1 MIPEREM
8 MDRIVE
14 YVDMVQT
21 MNNNHWSAMGYT
33 HGPAPEVD
41 VHFATKY
48 AKVVTIDR
56 HWKNGDPDIV
66 GEENT
71 GVDYGQT
78 TVHTFVN
85 MENGVILKG
94 SWKAPVKNGVRG
106 NIFADDIG
114 ASCVNEYGTVYL
126 KGYSAG
132 RKGIL

>member
-1 MIPEREM
+1 MIPERKVA
-8 MDRIVE
+8 DRIYE
-14 YVDMVQT
+14 YITVVQT
-21 MNNNHWSAMGYT
+21 MNDNYWKVMGYT

-41 VHFATKY
+41 VIWGKKY
-48 AKVVTIDR
+48 AKVVTNNR
-56 HWKNGDPDIV
+56 HF
-66 GEENT
+66 
-71 GVDYGQT
+71 VDGGRGIEYGQS

-85 MENGVILKG
+85 MENGDILKG

>member
-1 MIPEREM
+1 MIPERKVA
-8 MDRIVE
+8 DRIYE
-14 YVDMVQT
+14 YITVVQT
-21 MNNNHWSAMGYT
+21 MNDNYWKVMGYT

-41 VHFATKY
+41 VIWGKKY
-48 AKVVTIDR
+48 AKVVTNNRHFVDGDR
-56 HWKNGDPDIV
+56 GI
-66 GEENT
+66 E
-71 GVDYGQT
+71 YGQS

-85 MENGVILKG
+85 MENGDILKG

-114 ASCVNEYGTVYL
+114 ASCINEYGTVYL

>member
-1 MIPEREM
+1 MIPKRDTT
-8 MDRIVE
+8 DRIYE
-14 YVDMVQT
+14 YVGMVQT
-21 MNNNHWSAMGYT
+21 MNDNYWKVMGYT

-41 VHFATKY
+41 VIWGKKY
-48 AKVVTIDR
+48 SKVVTYNRHFVDGDR
-56 HWKNGDPDIV
+56 GS
-66 GEENT
+66 E
-71 GVDYGQT
+71 YGQA

-85 MENGVILKG
+85 MENGDILKG

>member
-1 MIPEREM
+1 MIPERKVA
-8 MDRIVE
+8 DRIYE
-14 YVDMVQT
+14 YITVVQT
-21 MNNNHWSAMGYT
+21 MNDNYWKVMGYT

-41 VHFATKY
+41 VIWGKKY
-48 AKVVTIDR
+48 AKVVTNNRHFVDGDR
-56 HWKNGDPDIV
+56 GI
-66 GEENT
+66 E
-71 GVDYGQT
+71 YGQS

-85 MENGVILKG
+85 MENGAILKG

-114 ASCVNEYGTVYL
+114 ASCINEYGTVYL

>member
-1 MIPEREM
+1 MIPERKVA
-8 MDRIVE
+8 DRIYE
-14 YVDMVQT
+14 YITVVQT
-21 MNNNHWSAMGYT
+21 MNDNYWKVMGYT

-41 VHFATKY
+41 VIWGKKY
-48 AKVVTIDR
+48 AKVVTNNRHFVDGDR
-56 HWKNGDPDIV
+56 GI
-66 GEENT
+66 E
-71 GVDYGQT
+71 YGQA

-85 MENGVILKG
+85 MENGDILKG

>member
-1 MIPEREM
+1 MIPERKVA
-8 MDRIVE
+8 DRIYE
-14 YVDMVQT
+14 YITVVQT
-21 MNNNHWSAMGYT
+21 MNDNYWKVMGYT

-41 VHFATKY
+41 VIWGKKY
-48 AKVVTIDR
+48 AKVVTNNRHFVDGDR
-56 HWKNGDPDIV
+56 
-66 GEENT
+66 
-71 GVDYGQT
+71 GVEYGQS

-85 MENGVILKG
+85 MENGDILKG
-94 SWKAPVKNGVRG
+94 SWMAPVKNGVRG

>member
-21 MNNNHWSAMGYT
+21 MNDNYWKLMGYT
-33 HGPAPEVD
+33 HGPSDEVD
-41 VHFATKY
+41 VIFGKKY
-48 AKVVTIDR
+48 AKVVCHNR
-56 HWKNGDPDIV
+56 HYTNGDPDIV

-71 GVDYGQT
+71 KIEYGQT

-85 MENGVILKG
+85 MENGDILKG

-114 ASCVNEYGTVYL
+114 VSCVNEYGTVYL

>member
-1 MIPEREM
+1 MYKRQVA
-8 MDRIVE
+8 DRIYE
-14 YVDMVQT
+14 YITVVQT
-21 MNNNHWSAMGYT
+21 MNDNYWKVMGYT

-41 VHFATKY
+41 VIWGKKY
-48 AKVVTIDR
+48 AKVVTNNRHFVDGDR
-56 HWKNGDPDIV
+56 GI
-66 GEENT
+66 E
-71 GVDYGQT
+71 YGQS

-85 MENGVILKG
+85 MENGDILKG

>member
-1 MIPEREM
+1 MIPERKVAA
-8 MDRIVE
+8 RIYE
-14 YVDMVQT
+14 YITVVQT
-21 MNNNHWSAMGYT
+21 MNDNYWKVMGYT

-41 VHFATKY
+41 VIWGKKY
-48 AKVVTIDR
+48 AKVVTNNRHFVDGDR
-56 HWKNGDPDIV
+56 GI
-66 GEENT
+66 E
-71 GVDYGQT
+71 YGQS

-85 MENGVILKG
+85 MENGDILKG
-94 SWKAPVKNGVRG
+94 SCKAPVKNGVRG

>member
-1 MIPEREM
+1 MIPERKVA
-8 MDRIVE
+8 DRIYE
-14 YVDMVQT
+14 YITVVQT
-21 MNNNHWSAMGYT
+21 MNDNYWKVMGYT

-41 VHFATKY
+41 VIWGKKY
-48 AKVVTIDR
+48 AKVVTNNRHFVDGDR
-56 HWKNGDPDIV
+56 GI
-66 GEENT
+66 E
-71 GVDYGQT
+71 YGQA

-85 MENGVILKG
+85 MENGDILKG

-114 ASCVNEYGTVYL
+114 ASCINEYGTVYL

>member
-1 MIPEREM
+1 MIPKR
-8 MDRIVE
+8 DTTARIYE
-14 YVDMVQT
+14 YVGMVQT
-21 MNNNHWSAMGYT
+21 MNDNYWKVMGYT
-33 HGPAPEVD
+33 HGPANEVD
-41 VHFATKY
+41 VIFGKKY
-48 AKVVTIDR
+48 AKVVCKNR
-56 HWKNGDPDIV
+56 HF
-66 GEENT
+66 
-71 GVDYGQT
+71 VDGNRGIEYGQT

-85 MENGVILKG
+85 MENGDILKG

>member
-1 MIPEREM
+1 MIPERKVA
-8 MDRIVE
+8 DRIYE
-14 YVDMVQT
+14 YITVVQT
-21 MNNNHWSAMGYT
+21 MNDNYWKVMGYT

-41 VHFATKY
+41 VIWGKKY
-48 AKVVTIDR
+48 AKVVTNNRHFVDGDR
-56 HWKNGDPDIV
+56 GI
-66 GEENT
+66 E
-71 GVDYGQT
+71 YGQS

-85 MENGVILKG
+85 MENGDILKG

>member
-1 MIPEREM
+1 MIPERKVA
-8 MDRIVE
+8 DRIYE
-14 YVDMVQT
+14 YITVVQT
-21 MNNNHWSAMGYT
+21 MNDNYWKVMGYT
-33 HGPAPEVD
+33 HGTAPEVD
-41 VHFATKY
+41 VIWGKKY
-48 AKVVTIDR
+48 AKVVTNTRHFVDGDR
-56 HWKNGDPDIV
+56 GI
-66 GEENT
+66 E
-71 GVDYGQT
+71 YGQS

-85 MENGVILKG
+85 MENGDILKG

>member
-1 MIPEREM
+1 MIPERKVA
-8 MDRIVE
+8 DRIYE
-14 YVDMVQT
+14 YITVVQT
-21 MNNNHWSAMGYT
+21 MNDNYWKVMGYT
-33 HGPAPEVD
+33 HGPANEVD
-41 VHFATKY
+41 VIFGKKY
-48 AKVVTIDR
+48 AKVVCKNR
-56 HWKNGDPDIV
+56 HF
-66 GEENT
+66 
-71 GVDYGQT
+71 VDGNRGIEYGQT

-85 MENGVILKG
+85 MENGDILKG

>member
-1 MIPEREM
+1 MIPERDIT
-8 MDRIVE
+8 DRIYE
-14 YVDMVQT
+14 YVGMVQT
-21 MNNNHWSAMGYT
+21 MNDNYWKVMGYT

-41 VHFATKY
+41 VHFANKY
-48 AKVVTIDR
+48 AKVVCKNR
-56 HWKNGDPDIV
+56 HFVDGDS
-66 GEENT
+66 
-71 GVDYGQT
+71 GVEYGQT

-85 MENGVILKG
+85 MENGDILKG

-114 ASCVNEYGTVYL
+114 ASCVNEYGAVYL